1 MALDFQAIKKGL
13 KQAVIPSLGF
23 PLNNSFPA
31 FSFIKFIPSLSLWSR
46 EYRLLVYFE

>member
-1 MALDFQAIKKGL
+1 MTLDFQMITKGF
-13 KQAVIPSLGF
+13 KQSGRSIVGASQ
-23 PLNNSFPA
+23 NNSFPA